1 MPASVRGQTL
11 SFGDLVQTLLDFCRS
26 PDVQRG
32 SKARD
37 ILRWLA
43 SKSTWVI
50 VLAGFA
56 AAGGGGACGRGV
68 EGDRSAGRLG
78 PIIGGTTDTMHDAV
92 LALIQFET
100 PTRGFACT
108 GTTIAQSGTSAFLLT
123 AAHCVLQH
131 DAMDQAIQPM
141 TIASPSMLT
150 VVQGPDWQA
159 SLALGHNFSVA
170 AVSVAPGYDGAT
182 ESPNDVAVV
191 RFVTST
197 PSLPVIPI
205 LEAAD
210 DTLAAGSTLT
220 LVGYGETT
228 VGDPT
233 NSTRQTLDR
242 PIDSLDAQHILFLQ
256 NDMKGGCSGDSGG
269 PALTRVGGAER
280 VAGVFSYTVDLPSIN
295 LFCSLQSA
303 SVRVSSLASFIH
315 SIAGGGSP
323 PDAGRPDAGL
333 FRDGSQTPD
342 ATSRDGATMA
352 ADASKTPDATADV
365 TNTVDAGRNA
375 DAGGSDAAY
384 RLDSATADGARTGS
398 DGPGPESPP
407 AADAASPQ
415 LDGAPAPDAR
425 TDGSADG
432 QGERRKES
440 SGCSCVV
447 SGRSGSTSTW
457 GWLVVVAALLRA
469 RRSSTQG
476 LRHK

>member
-1 MPASVRGQTL
+1 
-11 SFGDLVQTLLDFCRS
+11 
-26 PDVQRG
+26 
-32 SKARD
+32 
-37 ILRWLA
+37 LA
-43 SKSTWVI
+43 SKSTWVVI
-50 VLAGFA
+50 LASFA
-56 AAGGGGACGRGV
+56 AAGGGGACGRGI
-68 EGDRSAGRLG
+68 EGDRSAGRSG
-78 PIIGGTTDTMHDAV
+78 PIIGGTADTTHDAV

-131 DAMDQAIQPM
+131 DAMDQVIQPM

-170 AVSVAPGYDGAT
+170 AVSVAAGYDGAT

-210 DTLAAGSTLT
+210 DTLAVGSTLT

-242 PIDSLDAQHILFLQ
+242 PIDNLDAQHIFYLQ

-333 FRDGSQTPD
+333 FPDGSQTPD
-342 ATSRDGATMA
+342 ATSSDGHA
-352 ADASKTPDATADV
+352 
-365 TNTVDAGRNA
+365 A

-384 RLDSATADGARTGS
+384 RLDSATADGARPGS

-407 AADAASPQ
+407 AADAGSAQ
-415 LDGAPAPDAR
+415 LDAASAPDAR

-432 QGERRKES
+432 QEERRKES

-447 SGRSGSTSTW
+447 SGRSGSTWTW
-457 GWLVVVAALLRA
+457 GWLAGIAALLRA
-469 RRSSTQG
+469 RRFSRQN
-476 LRHK
+476 RRCK

>member
-1 MPASVRGQTL
+1 MLPR
-11 SFGDLVQTLLDFCRS
+11 LD
-26 PDVQRG
+26 
-32 SKARD
+32 
-37 ILRWLA
+37 
-43 SKSTWVI
+43 SKSIWVAL
-50 VLAGFA
+50 LAGFA

-68 EGDRSAGRLG
+68 EGDRSAARSG
-78 PIIGGTTDTMHDAV
+78 PIIGGTADTTHDAV
-92 LALIQFET
+92 LALIQYET
-100 PTRGFACT
+100 PTRGFACS

-131 DAMDQAIQPM
+131 DAMDQVIQPM

-170 AVSVAPGYDGAT
+170 AVSVAAGYDGAT

-210 DTLAAGSTLT
+210 DMLAAGSTLT

-233 NSTRQTLDR
+233 NSTRQTVDR
-242 PIDSLDAQHILFLQ
+242 PIDSLDAQHIFYLQ

-280 VAGVFSYTVDLPSIN
+280 VAGVFSYTVDVPSIN

-315 SIAGGGSP
+315 SIAGDGLP

-333 FRDGSQTPD
+333 FPDGSQTPD
-342 ATSRDGATMA
+342 ATSSDGHAADAVA
-352 ADASKTPDATADV
+352 ADASKTPDATADAN
-365 TNTVDAGRNA
+365 NTVDAGKNA
-375 DAGGSDAAY
+375 DTGGSDAAS
-384 RLDSATADGARTGS
+384 RLDSAPADGA
-398 DGPGPESPP
+398 
-407 AADAASPQ
+407 Q
-415 LDGAPAPDAR
+415 LDAAPAPDAR

-447 SGRSGSTSTW
+447 SGRSG
-457 GWLVVVAALLRA
+457 
-469 RRSSTQG
+469 
-476 LRHK
+476 